1 MIKPITI
8 YGNPVLRKECVSIE
22 KTYPGIQEVIETM
35 WQTLR
40 NTDGCGL
47 AAPQIN
53 LPIKLFVVN
62 SRDSYAYMSVRERER
77 FFAKDDC
84 GIEETFINA
93 EITGYSD
100 EVWTTGEGCL
110 SIPDL
115 YEEVTRP
122 WSITIKYQ
130 DKEFNEQVKVYHGYT
145 ARIIQHEFEHTE
157 GKLYIDHLSPFR
169 KQLLRNKLARI
180 LKRKINASYPTQKS
194 Y

>member
-8 YGNPVLRKECVSIE
+8 YGNPVLREECVSIE
-22 KTYPGIQEVIETM
+22 KTYPGIREVIETM

-40 NTDGCGL
+40 NADGCGL

-62 SRDSYAYMSVRERER
+62 SRDSYAYMSARER
-77 FFAKDDC
+77 AKITSFSDD
-84 GIEETFINA
+84 
-93 EITGYSD
+93 
-100 EVWTTGEGCL
+100 VWTTGEGCL
-110 SIPDL
+110 IIPDL

>member
-1 MIKPITI
+1 
-8 YGNPVLRKECVSIE
+8 
-22 KTYPGIQEVIETM
+22 
-35 WQTLR
+35 
-40 NTDGCGL
+40 
-47 AAPQIN
+47 
-53 LPIKLFVVN
+53 
-62 SRDSYAYMSVRERER
+62 MSARERER

-122 WSITIKYQ
+122 WSIT
-130 DKEFNEQVKVYHGYT
+130 

-169 KQLLRNKLARI
+169 KQLLRNKLTRI
-180 LKRKINASYPTQKS
+180 LKGKINASYPTQKS

>member
-8 YGNPVLRKECVSIE
+8 YGNPVLRKECVSIDE
-22 KTYPGIQEVIETM
+22 TYPSIQEVIETM

-40 NTDGCGL
+40 NADGCGL

-62 SRDSYAYMSVRERER
+62 SRDSYAYMSARERER

-100 EVWTTGEGCL
+100 KVWTTGEGCL

-130 DKEFNEQVKVYHGYT
+130 GKEFNEQVKVYHGYT
-145 ARIIQHEFEHTE
+145 ARIIQHEFERTE

>member
-1 MIKPITI
+1 MRRI
-8 YGNPVLRKECVSIE
+8 R
-22 KTYPGIQEVIETM
+22 EVIETM

-40 NTDGCGL
+40 NADSCGP

-62 SRDSYAYMSVRERER
+62 SRDSYVYMS
-77 FFAKDDC
+77 
-84 GIEETFINA
+84 
-93 EITGYSD
+93 
-100 EVWTTGEGCL
+100 TGEGCL

-130 DKEFNEQVKVYHGYT
+130 DKEFNEQFKVYHGYT
-145 ARIIQHEFEHTE
+145 ARIIQHEFEHTK

-169 KQLLRNKLARI
+169 KQLIKNKSVRI
-180 LKRKINASYPTQKS
+180 VKRKKHYLCES
-194 Y
+194 

>member
-1 MIKPITI
+1 
-8 YGNPVLRKECVSIE
+8 
-22 KTYPGIQEVIETM
+22 M

-40 NTDGCGL
+40 NADGCGL

-62 SRDSYAYMSVRERER
+62 SRDSYAYMSARERER

-93 EITGYSD
+93 KITAYSD

-130 DKEFNEQVKVYHGYT
+130 DKEFNE
-145 ARIIQHEFEHTE
+145 
-157 GKLYIDHLSPFR
+157 
-169 KQLLRNKLARI
+169 
-180 LKRKINASYPTQKS
+180 ASQGLPWIYGTNHS
-194 Y
+194 T

>member
-1 MIKPITI
+1 MCE
-8 YGNPVLRKECVSIE
+8 YRENLSG
-22 KTYPGIQEVIETM
+22 YPGSHRDDVADTEKC
-35 WQTLR
+35 
-40 NTDGCGL
+40 GCCGL

-62 SRDSYAYMSVRERER
+62 SRDSYACMSIRERER
-77 FFAKDDC
+77 FFSKDDC

>member
-1 MIKPITI
+1 MIRVAITTII
-8 YGNPVLRKECVSIE
+8 YGNPILRKECVSIDE
-22 KTYPGIQEVIETM
+22 AYPSIREVIETM

-40 NTDGCGL
+40 NADSCGP

-62 SRDSYAYMSVRERER
+62 SRDSYVYMS
-77 FFAKDDC
+77 
-84 GIEETFINA
+84 
-93 EITGYSD
+93 
-100 EVWTTGEGCL
+100 TGEGCL

-130 DKEFNEQVKVYHGYT
+130 DKEFNEQFKVYHGYT
-145 ARIIQHEFEHTE
+145 ARIIQHEFEHTK

-169 KQLLRNKLARI
+169 KQLIKNKLIRI
-180 LKRKINASYPTQKS
+180 AQKERNIIFVS
-194 Y
+194 H

>member
-8 YGNPVLRKECVSIE
+8 YGNPVLRKECVSIDE
-22 KTYPGIQEVIETM
+22 TYPSIQEVIETM

-40 NTDGCGL
+40 NADGCGL

-62 SRDSYAYMSVRERER
+62 SRDSYAYMSARERER

-130 DKEFNEQVKVYHGYT
+130 DKEFNEQVKVYHG
-145 ARIIQHEFEHTE
+145 
-157 GKLYIDHLSPFR
+157 
-169 KQLLRNKLARI
+169 
-180 LKRKINASYPTQKS
+180 
-194 Y
+194 

>member
-22 KTYPGIQEVIETM
+22 KTYPGIREVIETM

-40 NTDGCGL
+40 NADGCGL

-62 SRDSYAYMSVRERER
+62 SRDSYAYMSTKERER

-100 EVWTTGEGCL
+100 EVWTTGEGPRKA
-110 SIPDL
+110 SA
-115 YEEVTRP
+115 
-122 WSITIKYQ
+122 
-130 DKEFNEQVKVYHGYT
+130 G
-145 ARIIQHEFEHTE
+145 
-157 GKLYIDHLSPFR
+157 LSPGSPGPP
-169 KQLLRNKLARI
+169 LCLRHMR
-180 LKRKINASYPTQKS
+180 
-194 Y
+194 